1 MAAESIQMNASSP
14 NLFIA
19 WMPYF
24 TVAYPLASEKK
35 VAVGKAILVPDN
47 DENWHA
53 FTGNPRPRF
62 LDIFRDFPVFTT
74 RGLEEGPSLRG
85 TLIVCEESA
94 WLEKNL
100 DSVTAIVF
108 FLATD
113 DHIPLPAERF
123 TTFSFYLKPHTA
135 SSDDDLVR
143 LATKHG
149 ASNYE
154 SSQALRLTPPLAVR
168 GPFTDR
174 RLLTDAPWAVA
185 LLSLIASAPE
195 DRLIVAVRQYFR
207 TQFADFFTSPFDED
221 YALHCSALEAAMR
234 LTERKDT
241 PSQKPNSC
249 MRQMATK
256 VARLFLRITRRRLS
270 FWHSSRGARSR
281 GLGRLFAKELTLRLG
296 KEAESESFFKG
307 LYEARSLFVHGA
319 NVVSSPNSPRSQEHE
334 LFDATPGKSWVLQA
348 VTRHVIRESLSQTPE
363 RPYRLHDSV
372 ALQRLRTC
380 LGSESVWQAL
390 KKPLTQTGA
399 KDSLLAMH
407 DSDFATLT
415 HAASAMRTTFR
426 WQCVTSSPS
435 ANTVCAAIRTCAL
448 AICALTPEM
457 SPIHEEAIQLGKL
470 ATSKDL
476 DAIEQLI
483 QTGLWRNAWPSSRER
498 YQTLQVVARGLA
510 QKFDRLVTPR
520 G

>member
-1 MAAESIQMNASSP
+1 METESSEMNASATT
-14 NLFIA
+14 LFIA

-24 TVAYPLASEKK
+24 TIAYPLASEKK
-35 VAVGKAILVPDN
+35 VAVGKAILLPDT

-53 FTGNPRPRF
+53 LTGNPRPRF
-62 LDIFRDFPVFTT
+62 LDMFRDFPVFTKD
-74 RGLEEGPSLRG
+74 GLEEGPSLRG
-85 TLIVCEESA
+85 TLITCEDSG

-113 DHIPLPAERF
+113 DRIPLPAERF
-123 TTFSFYLKPHTA
+123 TTFPFYLKPRTA

-143 LATKHG
+143 LSTKDG
-149 ASNYE
+149 GSNYE

-168 GPFTDR
+168 GPFADR
-174 RLLTDAPWAVA
+174 RLVTAAPWAVA
-185 LLSLIASAPE
+185 LLSLVASAPE

-207 TQFADFFTSPFDED
+207 TQFADVFTSPFDED
-221 YALHCSALEAAMR
+221 YALHCSALEAAMQ
-234 LTERKDT
+234 LTDSKDP
-241 PSQKPNSC
+241 PSRQKHDSC
-249 MRQMATK
+249 MRQIAAK
-256 VARLFLRITRRRLS
+256 AARLFLRLTHHRVS
-270 FWHSSRGARSR
+270 FRHSHRGARSR
-281 GLGRLFAKELTLRLG
+281 GLGRLFATELAFRLG
-296 KEAESESFFKG
+296 KDSKSESFFKG

-319 NVVSSPNSPRSQEHE
+319 NVDSSPRSKDHE

-348 VTRHVIRESLSQTPE
+348 VTRHIIRESLSLTPE
-363 RPYRLHDSV
+363 RPHRLHDSI
-372 ALQRLRTC
+372 AIQRLHAC
-380 LGSESVWQAL
+380 LYSESVWQAL

-407 DSDFATLT
+407 DSDFAMFA
-415 HAASAMRTTFR
+415 HAASAIRTTFR
-426 WQCVTSSPS
+426 WQCVTSAPS
-435 ANTVCAAIRTCAL
+435 DNTVCAAIRTCAL

-476 DAIEQLI
+476 DGIEQLI
-483 QTGLWRNAWPSSRER
+483 QTGLWRNAWPSSSDR